1 MEWLKFVTFSFDY
14 WDEKYEKRE
23 REKEWKKRKSLL
35 CVDGWMEWISVD
47 VREHL
52 VWLNGVEL
60 SCKMKI
66 ASNQMNIFM
75 NARKNTL
82 LCLCDAQN
90 EAF

>member
-1 MEWLKFVTFSFDY
+1 
-14 WDEKYEKRE
+14 
-23 REKEWKKRKSLL
+23 
-35 CVDGWMEWISVD
+35 MEWISVD

-75 NARKNTL
+75 NARENTL